1 MDLQPNLGK
10 LNLMHLEMHS
20 ELHELAPILVGMLPS
35 QIKQLMIHEFSA
47 SIVVESLLKK
57 ALRDILSFANEK
69 LRKTRLR
76 I

>member
-1 MDLQPNLGK
+1 MELQPNLGK

-20 ELHELAPILVGMLPS
+20 EQHELAPIQMDKLPA

-69 LRKTRLR
+69 RMKTRLR

>member
-1 MDLQPNLGK
+1 MELQPNLGK

-20 ELHELAPILVGMLPS
+20 EQHELAPIQMDKHQTL
-35 QIKQLMIHEFSA
+35 IKLLMIHEFSA

-57 ALRDILSFANEK
+57 ALSDILSFANEK